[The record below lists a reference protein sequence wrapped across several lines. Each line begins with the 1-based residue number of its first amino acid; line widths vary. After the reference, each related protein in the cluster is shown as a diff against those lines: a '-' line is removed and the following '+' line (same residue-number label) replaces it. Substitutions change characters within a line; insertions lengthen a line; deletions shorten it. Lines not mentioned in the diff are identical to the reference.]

1 MTPLNQGPLKKRD
14 RTNEN
19 FDKATKNLMSRCDQI
34 RQRYG
39 ADVYIQV
46 RRKHKHYQYTSSN
59 EPSWPK
65 TKAEMET
72 TYPVPVTRTPPDF
85 ASRRSRVP
93 TGCPSST
100 TCGPRGTAAE
110 GSDAQHQD
118 GSSEVDSQKVPV
130 HVDAY
135 HPGDSMRLEETPD
148 GGCRTV
154 VHGKSPE

>member
-1 MTPLNQGPLKKRD
+1 MTPLNQRLLKKRD

-19 FDKATKNLMSRCDQI
+19 FDK
-34 RQRYG
+34 Y
-39 ADVYIQV
+39 
-46 RRKHKHYQYTSSN
+46 KHYQYTSSN
-59 EPSWPK
+59 KLSWPK
-65 TKAEMET
+65 TKAEMANNSNSKET

-93 TGCPSST
+93 IGCPSST

-118 GSSEVDSQKVPV
+118 RSPEVDSQKVPV

-135 HPGDSMRLEETPD
+135 RSYSSD
-148 GGCRTV
+148 
-154 VHGKSPE
+154 

>member
-65 TKAEMET
+65 TKAEMIL
-72 TYPVPVTRTPPDF
+72 PVGEAVSRQAVPLLQLVDQEEPPPKEVT
-85 ASRRSRVP
+85 
-93 TGCPSST
+93 PSI
-100 TCGPRGTAAE
+100 RM
-110 GSDAQHQD
+110 DHQ
-118 GSSEVDSQKVPV
+118 K
-130 HVDAY
+130 
-135 HPGDSMRLEETPD
+135 
-148 GGCRTV
+148 
-154 VHGKSPE
+154 